1 MAVSPRATATILGIA
16 AAVVLALAFAL
27 EHLGG
32 MRPCHLCLLERWPW
46 ATAAVLLLGAAAL
59 GRPRAGL
66 LLGLL
71 ALLTGAGLGLYHLGV
86 EQGVFALP
94 ETCAAAGQ
102 ATSVEELLR
111 QLQNAPPPCD
121 QAATLFGVSLAAWNV
136 LASLAGVL
144 VAAWGLRRPA

>member
-1 MAVSPRATATILGIA
+1 VSVRATALALGIA
-16 AAVVLALAFAL
+16 AAVVLGLAFAL

-46 ATAAVLLLGAAAL
+46 AAAAVLLLGATAL
-59 GRPRAGL
+59 RRPRAGL
-66 LLGLL
+66 ALGVL
-71 ALLTGAGLGLYHLGV
+71 ALLVGTGLGLYHLGV

-94 ETCAAAGQ
+94 ETCAAAGR
-102 ATSVEELLR
+102 ATSVEDLLR

-121 QAATLFGVSLAAWNV
+121 QVSTLFGVSLAAWNV
-136 LASLAGVL
+136 LASLSGMV

>member
-1 MAVSPRATATILGIA
+1 MAVSARATALALGVA
-16 AAVVLALAFAL
+16 SAAVLAQAFAL
-27 EHLGG
+27 EHVGG

-46 ATAAVLLLGAAAL
+46 AAAAVLLLGLAAL
-59 GRPRAGL
+59 RRPRAGL
-66 LLGLL
+66 ALGLVVLL
-71 ALLTGAGLGLYHLGV
+71 AGTGLGLYHLGV

-102 ATSVEELLR
+102 ASSVEELLR

-136 LASLAGVL
+136 LASLTGVI
-144 VAAWGLRRPA
+144 VAAWGLRRPV